1 MTVKTRL
8 DKLAQKHV
16 GEFTKMQ
23 PDRNFYAIRYWKT
36 YVHLFNLLRLITSGG
51 RPKDVEQDF
60 FDFIGRVASLMT
72 EEIAKEALE
81 LLNRSGLS
89 RLAKSDLAYYDE
101 DSDEEAGAKERL
113 HKLAAQY
120 NAAQDLLEITVVD
133 SFFCEMHVF

>member
-1 MTVKTRL
+1 
-8 DKLAQKHV
+8 
-16 GEFTKMQ
+16 
-23 PDRNFYAIRYWKT
+23 
-36 YVHLFNLLRLITSGG
+36 
-51 RPKDVEQDF
+51 
-60 FDFIGRVASLMT
+60 MT